1 MKKYIEPK
9 FEVSMFSAETISASE
24 ATNPL
29 SLPYGEGV
37 STFMTQQST
46 ANKIKKQYNFNEA
59 IKFN

>member
-1 MKKYIEPK
+1 
-9 FEVSMFSAETISASE
+9 MFSAETISASE
-24 ATNPL
+24 TTNPL